1 MNKRIFLAA
10 LGLLATSAAAQTV
23 PSYTYPAAGTPP
35 VVPLQCDDSYANC
48 LPITTTNPTRFAG
61 TIASG
66 AADSGNPIKI
76 GGRYNVTQPTLTDG
90 QRGDAQLDTRSNLSV
105 FISGKGS
112 TSGAAVS
119 SVTADGAGANAGL
132 ATWSQGALYNGTTWD
147 RMRGD
152 ANGVVVQPGLSA
164 TFWSYTSG
172 VSPILSNTTT
182 AVTIKAAAGAAVR
195 NYIDSCQITT
205 TAFTTSV
212 PLALRDG
219 AGGTVKWALTVPTT
233 GFLQPVVVT
242 FSPPLQGTANT
253 LWEIVTTTANT
264 VGTVTANCSGH
275 TGA

>member
-10 LGLLATSAAAQTV
+10 LGLLTTSAVAQTV

-76 GGRYNVTQPTLTDG
+76 GGRYNATQPTLTDG
-90 QRGDAQLDTRSNLSV
+90 QRGDVQLDTRGNTSV
-105 FISGKGS
+105 YISGKG
-112 TSGAAVS
+112 TNSGAAV
-119 SVTADGAGANAGL
+119 VTAADGAG
-132 ATWSQGALYNGTTWD
+132 TSGALAVHGQNMYYNGATWD

-152 ANGVVVQPGLSA
+152 TNGIVTQPGLSA

-172 VSPILSNTTT
+172 TSPILSNTTT

-219 AGGTVKWALTVPTT
+219 AGGTVIWALTVPTT
-233 GFLQPVVVT
+233 GFLQPVIVT
-242 FSPPLQGTANT
+242 FSPPLRGTANT

-275 TGA
+275 TGS

>member
-10 LGLLATSAAAQTV
+10 FGLLTTSAVAQTV

-48 LPITTTNPTRFAG
+48 LPITTTNPTRLAG

-76 GGRYNVTQPTLTDG
+76 GGRYNVTLPTFTDG
-90 QRGDAQLDTRSNLSV
+90 QRGDVQLEPRGGVFVALKGVNASSGLS
-105 FISGKGS
+105 S
-112 TSGAAVS
+112 TTA
-119 SVTADGAGANAGL
+119 ADGSSALTSLPMVTYGL
-132 ATWSQGALYNGTTWD
+132 AFNGTTYD

-152 ANGVVVQPGLSA
+152 ANGLVVQPGLSS

-172 VSPILSNTTT
+172 TSPILSNTTT
-182 AVTIKAAAGAAVR
+182 AVTIKAAAGASVR

-219 AGGTVKWALTVPTT
+219 AGGTVIWALTVPTT
-233 GFLQPVVVT
+233 GFLQPVIVT
-242 FSPPLQGTANT
+242 FSPPLRGTANT

>member
-10 LGLLATSAAAQTV
+10 LGLLASSASAQTV

-48 LPITTTNPTRFAG
+48 LPITTTNPTRLAG

-76 GGRYNVTQPTLTDG
+76 GGRYNATPPTLTDG
-90 QRGDAQLDTRSNLSV
+90 QRGDAQLDSRGNLSV
-105 FISGKGS
+105 FIGTKNGTGS
-112 TSGAAVS
+112 ALVQASTDAL
-119 SVTADGAGANAGL
+119 AGASGL
-132 ATWSQGALYNGTTWD
+132 TSVSQNMTYNGSTWD
-147 RMRGD
+147 RVRGD
-152 ANGVVVQPGLSA
+152 VNGLVVQPGLST
-164 TFWSYTSG
+164 TFWTYTSG
-172 VSPILSNTTT
+172 TSPILSNTTT
-182 AVTIKAAAGAAVR
+182 AVTIKAAAGASVR

-233 GFLQPVVVT
+233 GFLQPVIVT

-264 VGTVTANCSGH
+264 VGTVTANCAGH
-275 TGA
+275 TGT

>member
-10 LGLLATSAAAQTV
+10 FGLLATSASAQTV

-61 TIASG
+61 TIAAG
-66 AADSGNPIKI
+66 ATDSGNPIKI
-76 GGRYNVTQPTLTDG
+76 GGVYTATLPTLTDG
-90 QRGDAQLDTRSNLSV
+90 QRGNAQVSARGELLVALS
-105 FISGKGS
+105 SG
-112 TSGAAVS
+112 GAAA
-119 SVTADGAGANAGL
+119 SVTTPTADGL
-132 ATWSQGALYNGTTWD
+132 ATSGNGLLTRGVGYGFNGTTFD
-147 RMRGD
+147 RLRGD
-152 ANGVVVQPGLSA
+152 VNGLVVQPGLST
-164 TFWSYTSG
+164 TFWTYTSG
-172 VSPILSNTTT
+172 TSPILSNTTT
-182 AVTIKAAAGAAVR
+182 AVTIKAAAGASVR

-219 AGGTVKWALTVPTT
+219 AGGTVIWALTVPTT
-233 GFLQPVVVT
+233 GFLQPVIVT
-242 FSPPLQGTANT
+242 FNPPLRGTANT